1 MRVDGDTHLALSYSC
16 VEDHDD
22 AGELLRYFKESA
34 GELGVV
40 SDGVEAYVINDFGRK
55 HDVHI
60 DFYSVGTVLEALER
74 ARKEDHPEGTRY
86 VFAGGGRRDEVVADR
101 AGWLYVDFDELLAGV
116 ED

>member
-1 MRVDGDTHLALSYSC
+1 MQVDGDTHLALRYRY
-16 VEDHDD
+16 VTEHGDTGDV
-22 AGELLRYFKESA
+22 LRYFKQRS

-40 SDGVEAYVINDFGRK
+40 SDGVEAYVINDLGRK

-86 VFAGGGRRDEVVADR
+86 VFAGDGRRDEVVAER
-101 AGWLYVDFDELLAGV
+101 AGWLYVDFDELLAEV